1 MFEKKTKKA
10 LDFGKPKFSTFGN
23 DSDQEETEVEEIP
36 NVEDFMKSMDGA
48 IKSAK
53 QQESNA
59 TIAKVYH
66 TGKSKSPAVKV
77 TNACGCF
84 GG

>member
-1 MFEKKTKKA
+1 MFEKKTKKSI
-10 LDFGKPKFSTFGN
+10 DFGKPKSVTFGN
-23 DSDQEETEVEEIP
+23 DSDEDVTEMEEIP

-48 IKSAK
+48 IKNAK

-59 TIAKVYH
+59 TIAKVYSSP
-66 TGKSKSPAVKV
+66 KSKSPVKV

-84 GG
+84 GS